1 MARVDGTTSVSN
13 NNFNSDNG
21 TGLAVRTKL
30 NQVLTA
36 LRTINAGT
44 TDPVGVAN
52 LVQFQPHINNNV
64 LKICTG
70 VTGTGASATGSF
82 TTIGNITE
90 DNLGLLPV
98 DGSNPMTGVFQLTA
112 GSQTSPALNFGD
124 TSTGFYRTGFNTIG
138 ITTNGDKK
146 VTIQPTSTEFFGTA
160 TEGGIIR
167 LRESNN
173 NNASQYV
180 QLKAPSSLSSN
191 VNLVLPDSTG
201 TNGQALV
208 TDGSGVLSFATVA
221 SSGGGV
227 VKNIVQTVYSQS
239 AALSC
244 NNIVSG
250 QSFIDVTGMSL
261 NITPQDAGNKILV
274 EFDLNLMITN
284 TSIFYINLVRIIGSN
299 SEVLGLPNSP
309 SGSGNA
315 NKRATQ
321 IISTQS
327 SGSTHFRTPCSFKFL
342 DTPNTTDQITYKLT
356 IGTNNT
362 NSSYRVAYLNREYV
376 EDASFSS
383 SQIMATE
390 YDI

>member
-1 MARVDGTTSVSN
+1 
-13 NNFNSDNG
+13 
-21 TGLAVRTKL
+21 
-30 NQVLTA
+30 
-36 LRTINAGT
+36 
-44 TDPVGVAN
+44 
-52 LVQFQPHINNNV
+52 
-64 LKICTG
+64 
-70 VTGTGASATGSF
+70 
-82 TTIGNITE
+82 

-112 GSQTSPALNFGD
+112 GSKAAPALNFGD
-124 TSTGFYRTGFNTIG
+124 TSTGFFRSGSNQFGVTI
-138 ITTNGDKK
+138 NNNKK
-146 VTIQPTSTEFFGTA
+146 VIFKSGGTEFFGNDTA
-160 TEGGIIR
+160 GGVIR

-208 TDGSGVLSFATVA
+208 TDGSGVLNFATVA
-221 SSGGGV
+221 ASGGV
-227 VKNIVQTVYSQS
+227 VKNIVQTVYSGA
-239 AALSC
+239 AALNC

-250 QSFIDVTGMSL
+250 ESFIDVTGMSL

-274 EFDLNLMITN
+274 EFDLNIMLRN
-284 TSIFYINLVRIIGSN
+284 TQIMYINLVRIIGSN
-299 SEVLGLPNSP
+299 SEILGLPNSP

-321 IISTQS
+321 IVSTQS

-362 NSSYRVAYLNREYV
+362 DSTFRIAYLNREV
-376 EDASFSS
+376 LEDAGVSS